1 VEQRQGHPAGLQR
14 VCAVLTRSLA
24 ERNGSALIVGTELDS
39 LRRQTRR
46 PLAKH
51 PPVAAAT

>member
-1 VEQRQGHPAGLQR
+1 MEHRYWHTAGLQW

-39 LRRQTRR
+39 LRRLRGW
-46 PLAKH
+46 
-51 PPVAAAT
+51 